1 MGKGNYLGEFE
12 QIVMLALTRVGER
25 AYGVPVH
32 EEILHTTGRDVSI
45 ASVYVTLSR
54 LNAKGLVVSEQEPR
68 AEASGRPRRFYSLTE
83 GGWRALQHSRTA
95 MNQMW
100 DGVEK
105 PEELR

>member
-12 QIVMLALTRVGER
+12 QIVMLALTRVGDQ

-32 EEILHTTGRDVSI
+32 EEILARTGRDVSI

-54 LNAKGLVVSEQEPR
+54 LDEKGLVASEQEPR
-68 AEASGRPRRFYSLTE
+68 AEASGRPRRFYALTE
-83 GGWRALQHSRTA
+83 AGWSSLQHSRRT
-95 MNQMW
+95 MDQMW
-100 DGVEK
+100 DGIEK